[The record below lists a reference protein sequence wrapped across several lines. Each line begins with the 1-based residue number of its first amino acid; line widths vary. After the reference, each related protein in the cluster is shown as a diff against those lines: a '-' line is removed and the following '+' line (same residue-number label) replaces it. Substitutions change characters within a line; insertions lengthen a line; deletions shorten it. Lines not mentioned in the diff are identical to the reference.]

1 MWSPPSRGVLLLHKL
16 IAQETGGSIGL
27 QDEALLDSALENAFA
42 GFDGQEFY
50 PTKEEKG
57 AHRIFT
63 RRRSLVRVQQSPPH
77 MKNPNLFPRR
87 SEFGF
92 FIFIKNNSC
101 CYLCPEDGRIL
112 RAYLFSHW
120 IPAISSAAVVV
131 PNHRREEPEGIESP
145 SRRLRNISPAPPAA
159 GPAAATRAGTAPAAE
174 GSGMHSRRYP

>member
-1 MWSPPSRGVLLLHKL
+1 MCRRPPSRGALPRHKL
-16 IAQETGGSIGL
+16 IAQKQAAVLVSETKPCWIPHWRVPL
-27 QDEALLDSALENAFA
+27 PDLAD
-42 GFDGQEFY
+42 
-50 PTKEEKG
+50 
-57 AHRIFT
+57 
-63 RRRSLVRVQQSPPH
+63 RRSLVRVQQSPPH
-77 MKNPNLFPRR
+77 MKNLNLFPRR

-92 FIFIKNNSC
+92 FIFIKSNSC

-131 PNHRREEPEGIESP
+131 PNHREEEPEGIESP

-159 GPAAATRAGTAPAAE
+159 GPAAATKAGTAPAAE